1 MVIITLEQAELMNTN
16 FTELKT
22 NVDSMEVTTQQST
35 QRMDSL
41 KTVFLNF
48 KQDSVIQH
56 VTYVRT
62 ENQKLHI
69 HDNVIKVAIIA
80 GTLLTG
86 YKMITTP

>member
-1 MVIITLEQAELMNTN
+1 MVNTS
-16 FTELKT
+16 FTELTT
-22 NVDSMEVTTQQST
+22 NIDSMEITTQQST

-41 KTVFLNF
+41 KTLFLNF
-48 KQDSVIQH
+48 KQDSIIQH

-69 HDNVIKVAIIA
+69 HDNVIKVAVIA